1 MLTMILAEAELER
14 IPEELYR
21 HPAVLAHA
29 RQRGKK
35 PQQILL
41 DSNYDHA
48 AMTNLP
54 EGRRRGRPDLTH
66 LFLLTVLESRANK
79 QGLLRVLIHTRDD
92 VLITVSPQ
100 TRIMRNYDRFQG
112 LIEQLFEKHA
122 VPDEKHPLLQL
133 TEHVPLQQ
141 LVNEQPADAVL
152 VFSKDGKPV
161 VLPEYFD
168 VLRKKKK
175 TDILCIIGG
184 FPSGDFHADI
194 KAVATDV
201 LSVYPEMLS
210 AWAVASEVVVTY
222 GYMHR

>member
-1 MLTMILAEAELER
+1 MLTIVLAEAELER
-14 IPEELYR
+14 IPEELCY

-29 RQRGKK
+29 KQRGKK

-48 AMTNLP
+48 AMMKLP
-54 EGRRRGRPDLTH
+54 EGRRRGRPDITH

-79 QGLLRVLIHTRDD
+79 QGLLQVMIHTRND
-92 VLITVSPQ
+92 VLITISPE

-112 LIEQLFEKHA
+112 LIEQLFEKHV

-133 TEHVPLQQ
+133 TEHISLQQ
-141 LVNEQPADAVL
+141 LVNEQYADAVL
-152 VFSKDGKPV
+152 VFSKDGKPI

-168 VLRKKKK
+168 ALKKKKK
-175 TDILCIIGG
+175 TDVLCIIGG
-184 FPSGDFHADI
+184 FPSGMFHADVTSI
-194 KAVATDV
+194 ATDV
-201 LSVYPEMLS
+201 LSVYPEMLP
-210 AWAVASEVVVTY
+210 AWSVASEVVVTY